1 MTSHDRHYAD
11 MADRIE
17 GRDHDVRVAY
27 GQRLTLSEGA
37 TGRAWLK
44 FHPQETLIWVT
55 TPEGK
60 PAWLTR
66 TQARVYG
73 VLPFDRPTTMRAI
86 AAVAGVA
93 PSTVSRAAVKLQSLG
108 FIGYISAR
116 GRYAGTIIVRRAKG
130 DGLDRLR
137 ELAKAKVRA
146 WAKAAERRLARTK
159 INVASLFT
167 EKEWRDHGYH
177 HMANV
182 HMNATLKR
190 PWTVE
195 ELREAG
201 II

>member
-1 MTSHDRHYAD
+1 
-11 MADRIE
+11 
-17 GRDHDVRVAY
+17 
-27 GQRLTLSEGA
+27 
-37 TGRAWLK
+37 
-44 FHPQETLIWVT
+44 
-55 TPEGK
+55 
-60 PAWLTR
+60 
-66 TQARVYG
+66 
-73 VLPFDRPTTMRAI
+73 
-86 AAVAGVA
+86 
-93 PSTVSRAAVKLQSLG
+93 LQSLG

-177 HMANV
+177 SMAHIHMD
-182 HMNATLKR
+182 ATLKR
-190 PWTVE
+190 PWTPE

-201 II
+201 IV